1 MRLTR
6 LFRPTSS
13 MLVKLRNAGLIII
26 LAVVGF
32 TALAQSGRIPEMA
45 LTTTPTFEHSA
56 TALPATWT
64 PTPTPFPPPEMTFEP
79 IRPPFIPTIPPDMN
93 FAPTPIPFEI
103 TVIAPIE
110 LGSIEGNPI
119 IRRGEEVSDTL
130 SAQQTSLFY
139 NYEANAGEIVIFQ
152 LIAQP
157 PLPTLWVNV
166 SFGPEYIYDP
176 LPVDENGNNI
186 LTLAKVIHNN
196 GTYTLRLDSADP
208 FGPPRSFILRRV
220 VPEVPSLTLG
230 ESQEGRVGLP
240 LPVTVYGF
248 NGEADMLISLTS
260 QSEYPTQITLI
271 YLSDFPDESAELISS
286 NYGYGYGTSNI
297 DLFRLPHTGN
307 YAVVVKRLYY
317 YTDNLPTSPQPYTLM
332 LNEVI
337 PIEIAYGDTVEGLL
351 TNETPA
357 VYYSFDG
364 RYGDVISARVETE
377 GGVPDTLL
385 TLYAP
390 ERYEIYSD
398 DDSSLGLDPEIYRFP
413 LTQFSPEQ
421 QAVGSAS
428 HILRVRATQFED
440 FGPFSLTLNN
450 TTAELGE
457 EPVRWRWNNKGL
469 VNTYYIEGEAGETL
483 LLKLRVL
490 RGANTPNINVMQGA
504 NQLLY
509 VTATTLEAVE
519 ATFTVPQDGR
529 VLVTLD
535 SGGRFLESEISVT
548 RVEP

>member
-32 TALAQSGRIPEMA
+32 TALAQSSTVPEMA
-45 LTTTPTFEHSA
+45 LTATVTASHTPTFEHSA
-56 TALPATWT
+56 TALPSTWT
-64 PTPTPFPPPEMTFEP
+64 PTPTPFPPPEMTFVP
-79 IRPPFIPTIPPDMN
+79 TPPPFIPTVPPG
-93 FAPTPIPFEI
+93 FPPFPTPVDI
-103 TVIAPIE
+103 
-110 LGSIEGNPI
+110 PI

-130 SAQQTSLFY
+130 SGQQPSVFY

-152 LIAQP
+152 LVAQP
-157 PLPTLWVNV
+157 PLPTLYVNV
-166 SFGPEYIYDP
+166 AFGPEYIYDP
-176 LPVDENGNNI
+176 LPVDADGNNI
-186 LTLAKVIHNN
+186 LTLARVIANT

-208 FGPPRSFILRRV
+208 FGPPRPFILRRI
-220 VPEVPSLTLG
+220 VPELLPLTWS

-240 LPVTVYGF
+240 LPVSVHGF
-248 NGEADMLISLTS
+248 TGEKDALISLTS
-260 QSEYPTQITLI
+260 QSEYPTQITLM
-271 YLSDFPDESAELISS
+271 YLSDFPNESIELISS
-286 NYGYGYGTSNI
+286 NYGYGYGTSGI
-297 DLFRLPHTGN
+297 DLFRLPYTGN
-307 YAVVVKRLYY
+307 YAVVVKRLFYY
-317 YTDNLPTSPQPYTLM
+317 NDNLPTNPQPYTLK

-377 GGVPDTLL
+377 DGAPDTLL
-385 TLYAP
+385 SLFNP
-390 ERYEIYSD
+390 DRYELYTD

-413 LTQFSPEQ
+413 LTQLSSEQ
-421 QAVGSAS
+421 QAAGSAS

-457 EPVRWRWNNKGL
+457 DPVLWRWNNKGL
-469 VNTYYIEGEAGETL
+469 VNTYYIEAEAGETL

-490 RGANTPNINVMQGA
+490 RGANTPNINVIQV

-509 VTATTLEAVE
+509 MTATTLQEVE
-519 ATFTVPQDGR
+519 ATFTVPQTGR

-548 RVEP
+548 RVEQ